1 MTNSNTRKW
10 LPLLTTNFLGVFN
23 DNVLKHAIIFIA
35 IGWNLPS
42 WLNTSQIISAA
53 SAALVLPYI
62 LLSPLGGKL
71 AVHYS
76 KTKVFS
82 FFKFI
87 EIPIVLLAGFAFY
100 IQNISLALLSVLLMG
115 IQSCLYSPAK
125 YSLIRDIGGQKE
137 VAHGTGMFEAMAFL
151 GVLIGTVVASF
162 ISDNYNFIILLGLL
176 SLLALAGFL
185 SSKRI
190 KVTEEKE
197 DKTQDIQLN
206 PIQFIISS
214 YQFAK
219 KHTWLNT
226 AVLGSASFWLIGSV
240 MQMNLIIHS
249 KNIYFFSNTQTGA
262 LMAMA
267 AVAIAFG
274 SIVAGRLLN
283 KIGYRNQISMA
294 LLAIVVSFGLMA
306 FLPMHQLLYIVL
318 VFIAAFAGG
327 LFQIPCISIVQK
339 AEIGRR
345 LGDMMA
351 YLNLITF
358 IFLLIGTAMFSVITA
373 LSNENSNY
381 VFFALAIIGL
391 LLMLHFGKKIKEK

>member
-1 MTNSNTRKW
+1 MTNTNTRKW

-82 FFKFI
+82 FFKLI
-87 EIPIVLLAGFAFY
+87 EIPIVLLASIAFY
-100 IQNISLALLSVLLMG
+100 FQNISLALLSVLLMG

-125 YSLIRDIGGQKE
+125 YSLIRDIGGQE
-137 VAHGTGMFEAMAFL
+137 EAARGTGMFEAMAFL
-151 GVLIGTVVASF
+151 GVLTGTVIASF
-162 ISDNYNFIILLGLL
+162 ISDNYNFILLSGLL
-176 SLLALAGFL
+176 LLLAFTGYL

-206 PIQFIISS
+206 PYRFITSS

-274 SIVAGRLLN
+274 SIVAGRLLS
-283 KIGYRNQISMA
+283 KIGYRTQISIA
-294 LLAIVVSFGLMA
+294 LMAIVISFGLMA
-306 FLPMHQLLYIVL
+306 FLPLHQTFYIAL
-318 VFIAAFAGG
+318 VFVASFAGG
-327 LFQIPCISIVQK
+327 LFQIPCVSIVQK

-358 IFLLIGTAMFSVITA
+358 VFLLIGTAMFSVITA
-373 LSNENSNY
+373 LSNENSKY
-381 VFFALAIIGL
+381 VFLALVIIGL
-391 LLMLHFGKKIKEK
+391 LLMLHFRRKIK